1 MMSYL
6 TTLAERGDGL
16 LVWESRH
23 GYARMQKKDPICGG
37 GWISKRVRCV
47 EMHAPQPQ
55 PSVLS
60 ESQSPEDNDMS
71 LDFIVE
77 DPLVF
82 KRKRSSK
89 ACELCRLRKVRCDG
103 MSPQCSRCR
112 QEFKECSYAIMR
124 KRGPKSS
131 NRKSISSYNTQKEFD
146 SEDSGKFLHLNE
158 SPYCTEPS
166 TKLDGLNYHFC

>member
-1 MMSYL
+1 
-6 TTLAERGDGL
+6 
-16 LVWESRH
+16 
-23 GYARMQKKDPICGG
+23 
-37 GWISKRVRCV
+37 
-47 EMHAPQPQ
+47 MHAPQPQ

-103 MSPQCSRCR
+103 MLQVSAGIQGMLVRHYEKTRAKIQQS
-112 QEFKECSYAIMR
+112 QE
-124 KRGPKSS
+124 
-131 NRKSISSYNTQKEFD
+131 
-146 SEDSGKFLHLNE
+146 
-158 SPYCTEPS
+158 
-166 TKLDGLNYHFC
+166 HFVI